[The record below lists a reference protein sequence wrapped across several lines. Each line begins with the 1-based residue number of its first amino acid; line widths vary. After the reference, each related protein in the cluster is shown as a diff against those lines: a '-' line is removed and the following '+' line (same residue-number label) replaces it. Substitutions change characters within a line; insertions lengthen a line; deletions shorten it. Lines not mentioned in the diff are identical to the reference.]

1 MDALSAADGKAK
13 GEKTEINRRRSYLV
27 WIGAVSLAVIA
38 ATWFFLYRSHREDLV
53 ASSNLEAS
61 QYADRLEFSLRWIEA
76 AGLAL
81 PTLPE
86 SRMVAMARGRGTM
99 NSFLADSLEALYG
112 TVGKIIA
119 VDNIF
124 LLDFSGNII
133 AQSGDADFRSTLDFV
148 RILRLRSPNHNRAPN
163 VIALKATNDEPPEII
178 IIMTFPVRYDEDSP
192 PVAIMAM
199 AFSVDR
205 LISEQRTPDDI
216 LVVDVDGLVVYSN
229 IHDWLGRYVPVTLSA
244 SPTRTEDNW
253 RMQEGQKASIL
264 TFQISD
270 NDSTLKYGGKNYAVG
285 GAEFANGKF
294 RVISLRDL
302 SHGSPLFNGIVLTLL
317 VIALAAS
324 LTWVLIL
331 RDRRHNMNIQIKK
344 HIIEIERAKNNA
356 EHANTVKSEFLA
368 NMSHEI
374 RTPMNGIIGM
384 ADILARTDLTDEQRE
399 YSDIIKNSASSLLT
413 IINDILDFS
422 KIEAGKMMLERQP
435 FDLEITIAECL
446 RLLSARAEER
456 GNELILN
463 FADDIETSLMG
474 DMIRLQQI
482 IINLVSNAVKFTMNG
497 NIWVNVQGIPVS
509 ECETECTITVVDT
522 GIGIAPE
529 KRRHIFDKFEQADS
543 STTRKFGGTGLGL
556 AISKRLTELM
566 GGIMS
571 FESEVGKGSSFKIQV
586 VLPHNRTKSELPGV
600 DRLNTKEWQGQTA
613 VVVETNRPACENIV
627 RILNNLGMAAVGVPS
642 QEDALTALKRLSQIA
657 SDEERHSLVIIDNY
671 GWDELHKFFQ
681 KKQSLPGLGKTS
693 CIVMSFPGEAESLP
707 PTGSDTFDL
716 LLIKPI
722 WKVQLYQALRH
733 LYKRGS
739 KSSLNDTTVFLRRD
753 NDGSDRKESTN
764 GFVLLAEDNIV
775 NQKVAKGMLTRMGFD
790 VETVPN
796 GVEAVKSAM
805 SKQFDLILMDC
816 QMPEM
821 DGFEATQRIRQ
832 MESRLNKNMR
842 LPIIAL
848 TANAMIGDRERCL
861 QAGMDDY
868 VSKPINPQE
877 LLKVLKDS
885 LRKRSKSMKQRASQ
899 KTEQP

>member
-1 MDALSAADGKAK
+1 MDALPAASGKVK
-13 GEKTEINRRRSYLV
+13 DEKAEINRRRSYLI
-27 WIGAVSLAVIA
+27 WIGSVSLTIIA
-38 ATWFFLYRSHREDLV
+38 ITWFILYKNHREDLV
-53 ASSNLEAS
+53 TSSNHEAT
-61 QYADRLEFSLRWIEA
+61 QYADRLEFGLRRLEV

-86 SRMVAMARGRGTM
+86 SRMAALAQGRGTM
-99 NSFLADSLEALYG
+99 NSFLTNRLKTLYD
-112 TVGKIIA
+112 TVSKIIA
-119 VDNIF
+119 IDNIF
-124 LLDFSGNII
+124 FLDFNGNII
-133 AQSGDADFRSTLDFV
+133 VQSDEADIWSTLDFGQL
-148 RILRLRSPNHNRAPN
+148 LRLQSPNHNRTPN
-163 VIALKATNDEPPEII
+163 VIALKSLDGEPSK
-178 IIMTFPVRYDEDSP
+178 IIMTFPIRYDEDSP

-199 AFSVDR
+199 AFSVDH
-205 LISEQRTPDDI
+205 LISEQHTPDDV
-216 LVVDVDGLVVYSN
+216 LVVNADGLVFYSN
-229 IHDWLGRYVPVTLSA
+229 IHNWVGRYVPVTLSA
-244 SPTRTEDNW
+244 SPTRKEDAW
-253 RMQEGQKASIL
+253 RVPEGQNASIL
-264 TFQISD
+264 IFQIS
-270 NDSTLKYGGKNYAVG
+270 NSDSTLKYDGKNFAVG
-285 GAEFANGKF
+285 SAEFANGKF

-302 SHGSPLFNGIVLTLL
+302 SNGSPLFTSVVLTLL
-317 VIALAAS
+317 VIALATT
-324 LTWVLIL
+324 LTWVLVL
-331 RDRRHNMNIQIKK
+331 RERRHNMNIQIKN
-344 HIIEIERAKNNA
+344 HIIEIERAKNDA

-422 KIEAGKMMLERQP
+422 KIEAGKMALERQP

-446 RLLSARAEER
+446 RLLSGRVEER

-463 FADDIETSLMG
+463 FADDIETNLMG
-474 DMIRLQQI
+474 DMIRLRQI

-497 NIWVNVQGIPVS
+497 NIWVNVSGIPVS
-509 ECETECTITVVDT
+509 EYETEYTITVVDT

-529 KRRHIFDKFEQADS
+529 KQRHIFEKFEQADS

-571 FESEVGKGSSFKIQV
+571 FESEVGKGSSFKVQV
-586 VLPHNRTKSELPGV
+586 VLPHNRAKS
-600 DRLNTKEWQGQTA
+600 DSSRSSHWNNKEWLEQTA
-613 VVVETNRPACENIV
+613 IAVETNRPACENIV
-627 RILNNLGMAAVGVPS
+627 GILKSLGMASAIGVSS
-642 QEDALTALKRLSQIA
+642 QEEAFAALQRLSQIA
-657 SDEERHSLVIIDNY
+657 TTEERHPLVIIDNY
-671 GWDELHKFFQ
+671 GWDELHKFIQ
-681 KKQSLPGLGKTS
+681 KVQALPGLKKTLS
-693 CIVMSFPGEAESLP
+693 IVMSFPNEAESLP
-707 PTGSDTFDL
+707 PTGADTFDL

-722 WKVQLYQALRH
+722 WRVQLYQALRH
-733 LYKRGS
+733 LYKRGN
-739 KSSLNDTTVFLRRD
+739 KSSLTDTTVFLRRD
-753 NDGSDRKESTN
+753 LEDRKESTN

-775 NQKVAKGMLTRMGFD
+775 NQKVAMGMLTRMGFD

-796 GVEAVKSAM
+796 GVEAVKAAM

-821 DGFEATQRIRQ
+821 DGFEATRRIRQ
-832 MESRLNKNMR
+832 IEARLNKNVR
-842 LPIIAL
+842 LPIVAL

-885 LRKRSKSMKQRASQ
+885 LRKRSKSMKQQAAQ
-899 KTEQP
+899 KTDQP

>member
-1 MDALSAADGKAK
+1 MDALPAASGKVK
-13 GEKTEINRRRSYLV
+13 DEKTEINRRRSYLI
-27 WIGAVSLAVIA
+27 WIGSVSLAIIA
-38 ATWFFLYRSHREDLV
+38 ITWFILYKHHREDLV
-53 ASSNLEAS
+53 ASSIHEAT
-61 QYADRLEFSLRWIEA
+61 QYADRLEFGLRRLEV

-81 PTLPE
+81 PALPE
-86 SRMVAMARGRGTM
+86 SRMAALAQGRGTM
-99 NSFLADSLEALYG
+99 NSFLANRLKTLYD
-112 TVGKIIA
+112 TVSKIISI
-119 VDNIF
+119 DNIF
-124 LLDFSGNII
+124 FLDFSGKII
-133 AQSGDADFRSTLDFV
+133 VQSDDADIWSTLDFV
-148 RILRLRSPNHNRAPN
+148 QILRLQSPNHNRTPN
-163 VIALKATNDEPPEII
+163 VIALKSITSESSE
-178 IIMTFPVRYDEDSP
+178 IIMTFPIRYDDDSP

-199 AFSVDR
+199 AFSVDH
-205 LISEQRTPDDI
+205 LISEQHIPDDV
-216 LVVDVDGLVVYSN
+216 LVVNADGLIFYSN
-229 IHDWLGRYVPVTLSA
+229 IHDWVGRYVPVTLSA
-244 SPTRTEDNW
+244 SPTRNEDVW
-253 RMQEGQKASIL
+253 RMPEGQNAPIL
-264 TFQISD
+264 TFQISARD
-270 NDSTLKYGGKNYAVG
+270 NTLKYDGKNFAVG
-285 GAEFANGKF
+285 SAEFANGKF

-302 SHGSPLFNGIVLTLL
+302 SHGSPLFTSVVLTLL
-317 VIALAAS
+317 VIALAVS
-324 LTWVLIL
+324 LTWVLVL
-331 RDRRHNMNIQIKK
+331 RERRHNMNIQIKN
-344 HIIEIERAKNNA
+344 HIVEIERAKNDA

-446 RLLSARAEER
+446 RLLSGRVEER

-463 FADDIETSLMG
+463 FADDIETNLMG
-474 DMIRLQQI
+474 DMIRLRQI

-497 NIWVNVQGIPVS
+497 NIWVNVSGIPVS
-509 ECETECTITVVDT
+509 EYETEYTITVVDT

-529 KRRHIFDKFEQADS
+529 KQRHIFEKFEQADS

-571 FESEVGKGSSFKIQV
+571 FESEVGKGSSFKVQV
-586 VLPHNRTKSELPGV
+586 VLPHNRTKSESSRSG
-600 DRLNTKEWQGQTA
+600 RWNNKEWLEQTA
-613 VVVETNRPACENIV
+613 IVVETNRPACENIV
-627 RILNNLGMAAVGVPS
+627 GILKTLGMTSAVGIPN
-642 QEDALTALKRLSQIA
+642 QEDALIALKRLSEIA
-657 SDEERHSLVIIDNY
+657 TAEERHPLVIIDNY
-671 GWDELHKFFQ
+671 GWDELHKFIQ
-681 KKQSLPGLGKTS
+681 KVQALPGLKKTL
-693 CIVMSFPGEAESLP
+693 CIVMSFPNEAESLP
-707 PTGSDTFDL
+707 PTGADTFDL

-733 LYKRGS
+733 LYKRGN
-739 KSSLNDTTVFLRRD
+739 KSSLTDTTVFLRRD
-753 NDGSDRKESTN
+753 LEDRKESTN

-775 NQKVAKGMLTRMGFD
+775 NQKVAMGMLTRMGFD

-796 GVEAVKSAM
+796 GVEAVKAAM

-821 DGFEATQRIRQ
+821 DGFEATRRIRQ
-832 MESRLNKNMR
+832 MEARLNKNVR
-842 LPIIAL
+842 LPIVAL

-885 LRKRSKSMKQRASQ
+885 LRKRSKSMKQQAAQ
-899 KTEQP
+899 KNEQP